1 MPAIRQARM
10 LLSTLKTKRASEALA
25 TALGVSTVEECET
38 LEQAL
43 ELSQGV
49 LGQDD
54 ALYASALER
63 LTRLRELRQTR
74 HVAARAVEAAI
85 GNGGIEELEAA
96 IALAAACGLE
106 GDFIDGAKSLLFM
119 LNQVAADADLAAAME
134 AAVPED
140 TSALEAAIL
149 RAEKVSLDEYKV
161 THAAEL
167 LARMRH
173 DKAARVEAVA
183 LLRDTMEAPV
193 QTLAALEA
201 ALDAAS
207 ALQNKAALPPLLLE
221 LVEVAR
227 ERVKTIK
234 ATKERERILKD
245 VKDAM
250 RLKNSAIIRKNVDV
264 ALASGVPP
272 SDAVLVQAE
281 AALTTLHERAQQ
293 EQEQEQRD
301 DEARR
306 QRAVDSEL
314 ARQAAAAQAAA
325 DKLKQPALQ
334 PDSAKDRVSGVAFE
348 EEDDDDDE
356 GDGDLAEER
365 EQESSLPRKL
375 ARRKS
380 KRYSFSH
387 TAKASREELHKVFIN
402 YGGAG
407 GPARAGSN
415 SDPSGKVLPADDD
428 EAEEGGFINAMQFS
442 NIWRLITE
450 EKGNLFKEMQ
460 MFKKFDRSGEGV
472 LREDDFID
480 GWSKLAEEGAGGYSG
495 EHLLTRISA
504 LANPLPAIGA
514 GEDDDEEE
522 EV

>member
-63 LTRLRELRQTR
+63 LSRLRELQQTR
-74 HVAARAVEAAI
+74 QLAARAVEAAI
-85 GNGGIEELEAA
+85 GHGGIAELEAA
-96 IALAAACGLE
+96 IAQAAACGLE

-134 AAVPED
+134 VAVPED

-149 RAEKVSLDEYKV
+149 RAEQVFLDDYKV

-167 LARMRH
+167 LARMH
-173 DKAARVEAVA
+173 QDKAARAGAVA
-183 LLRDTMEAPV
+183 LLRDTMDAPV
-193 QTLAALEA
+193 QTLVALEA

-221 LVEVAR
+221 LIEVAR

-250 RLKNSAIIRKNVDV
+250 RLKNSAIIRKNIDV
-264 ALASGVPP
+264 ALAAGVAP

-281 AALTTLHERAQQ
+281 ALMTTLHERAQQ

-325 DKLKQPALQ
+325 DKLKQRALQ
-334 PDSAKDRVSGVAFE
+334 PDSTAAKGRVDGVAFE
-348 EEDDDDDE
+348 DDDDDDDE
-356 GDGDLAEER
+356 GEGDLNDER
-365 EQESSLPRKL
+365 EQESNLPRKL

-407 GPARAGSN
+407 GK
-415 SDPSGKVLPADDD
+415 PSSGGAQADDD

-480 GWSKLAEEGAGGYSG
+480 GWSKLAEDGAGGYSG

-514 GEDDDEEE
+514 DEDDDDEES
-522 EV
+522 